1 MNLASAYAAISTLSI
16 LTVDDG
22 MELCVDFYRFK
33 VEGPTAK
40 SSRHVHCPDNSTVQG
55 DVAEYKLYS
64 GLNFTKHFIM
74 PQNTEVGTVLHAG
87 EHLVGPDPYVAFSM
101 VSAGRD
107 PTYLKSADKHGDVLQ
122 ISTSNGH
129 VFYQECKDGGKARYI
144 LMSANVV
151 FETLNRNDLQVCG
164 LTFGHTSD
172 GLIWESQ
179 GKCRKLVVEGKSAS
193 LKREACPKVEKLVF
207 SMAALKNRAP
217 STKGELPD
225 AEVDTT
231 LAVLYLKPKPVTT
244 TTTPE
249 PTTEIAETAVS
260 NSTTEGS
267 DTSTVSVDP
276 WMIGL
281 ICVVVGISIGIVVAL
296 VVFYKMKGKRT
307 HKKSKKRKKKTSNTS
322 SDTSSNIKSNISNIT
337 SNTPADTKSNIPAQS
352 PTPKE
357 EPKKGK
363 VIVIGKRLVPETVDA
378 NGNVIPA
385 HYIVTGFRVE
395 FADSPSKTPSERS
408 RRV

>member
-1 MNLASAYAAISTLSI
+1 MDLASAYAAISTLSI

-40 SSRHVHCPDNSTVQG
+40 ASRHIHCPDNSTVQG
-55 DVAEYKLYS
+55 DFAEYKFYS
-64 GLNFTKHFIM
+64 GLTFTKHFIV

-101 VSAGRD
+101 VSAGHD
-107 PTYLKSADKHGDVLQ
+107 PKYLISVKNQPGGLQ
-122 ISTSNGH
+122 SCPSNGH
-129 VFYQECKDGGKARYI
+129 VFYQECGTSEAYYTPTPIPAGGKFN
-144 LMSANVV
+144 S
-151 FETLNRNDLQVCG
+151 LNLNQLGVCK
-164 LTFGHTSD
+164 LTFGHTPD
-172 GLIWESQ
+172 GRIWESQ
-179 GKCRKLVVEGKSAS
+179 GQCRKLVVEGESAI
-193 LKREACPKVEKLVF
+193 LKPEACPKVEKLVF
-207 SMAALKNRAP
+207 TMAALKNRAP
-217 STKGELPD
+217 SAKGELPD

-231 LAVLYLKPKPVTT
+231 LAVLYLKPKPLTT

-249 PTTEIAETAVS
+249 PTTEVAETAVP

-267 DTSTVSVDP
+267 DASTVPVDP

-307 HKKSKKRKKKTSNTS
+307 RRKSKKRKKKTSNTS
-322 SDTSSNIKSNISNIT
+322 SDTSSNIKSNIS
-337 SNTPADTKSNIPAQS
+337 SNTPSNTPSNVPPS

-357 EPKKGK
+357 KAIIKTGNPEMANADGK
-363 VIVIGKRLVPETVDA
+363 VVPED
-378 NGNVIPA
+378 GKLI
-385 HYIVTGFRVE
+385 IVE
-395 FADSPSKTPSERS
+395 FDNSAKHPSDKSA
-408 RRV
+408 RV